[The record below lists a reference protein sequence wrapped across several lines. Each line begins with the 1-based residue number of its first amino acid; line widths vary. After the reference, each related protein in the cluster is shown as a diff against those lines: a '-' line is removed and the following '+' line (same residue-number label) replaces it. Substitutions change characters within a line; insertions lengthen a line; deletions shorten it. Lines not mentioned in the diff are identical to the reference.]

1 MKFFRPMI
9 SRKLVL
15 ASAVSLALAAGQPAL
30 AANQQL
36 EFVPDDTLFYFGT
49 GKPVPVADF
58 FAMVPGFFDPE
69 ALEDLIPELD
79 DVKDKDEKIAQIT
92 DFLKDPAKFAKQY
105 GIGED
110 IQFSAYSV
118 GFLPVLRIAGDTEKF
133 KTVLE
138 DLAAK
143 GDDAAEDNKIEKIT
157 HKGIEVLVSPMDD
170 DDGEK
175 APKVNVPTA
184 AEIQAAESKLSD
196 IKENGDIA
204 AQALDEATRNLDTA
218 KQANDASGIAR
229 AANEMAAAAGEVSK
243 ISAEQAD
250 AENALASLRK
260 KVTDSQKQNVA
271 GGKSGAGVIIAADK
285 GDLIFSISSNAYDP
299 QLLDQLLGLEK
310 PQKSIDA
317 SGKLKK
323 IRKEWGYGDE
333 IAMFLDFT
341 LVADAITGGDSRAAK
356 QLQAFS
362 AEDAKAQSELRVFAQ
377 EPCRSEVRQIAANWP
392 MMVSGNRRF
401 EVNDEIINVDTHFA
415 MLLENKALRDTLKL
429 VRGIVPVSQ
438 SSSDAMLSLGLG
450 LNVDTTPQFAAQLT
464 EFVSAVSYECEPL
477 LGLNKINETDISAL
491 SMGAMMFSGMAR
503 GVKGLSVNVYDTEI
517 DVESDIPVKNVDAAI
532 AIAAED
538 PATLVQ
544 TLQMLPQMNMLSG
557 LPLDGTPVLLNDLL
571 PVPMPDG
578 VEMFAAVKD
587 KSIVF
592 YSGTQASDFAGRL
605 GGNGDEG
612 FFIASFN
619 GKKFVEKLDAV
630 AEQLPE
636 DVRKEEELDK
646 LVELAKAYPIGQIMY
661 KMDFTDNGIEFES
674 VSEIERPRK

>member
-15 ASAVSLALAAGQPAL
+15 ASAVSLALAAGQPVL

-49 GKPVPVADF
+49 GKPVPVADL

-110 IQFSAYSV
+110 IQFSAYTV

-157 HKGIEVLVSPMDD
+157 HKGIEVLVSPMD

-218 KQANDASGIAR
+218 KQANDASGIAK

-323 IRKEWGYGDE
+323 IRKDWGYGDE

-341 LVADAITGGDSRAAK
+341 LVADAITAGDSRAAK
-356 QLQAFS
+356 QLQLFS

-517 DVESDIPVKNVDAAI
+517 DAESDIPVKNVDAAI

-646 LVELAKAYPIGQIMY
+646 IVEFVKVYPIGQIMY